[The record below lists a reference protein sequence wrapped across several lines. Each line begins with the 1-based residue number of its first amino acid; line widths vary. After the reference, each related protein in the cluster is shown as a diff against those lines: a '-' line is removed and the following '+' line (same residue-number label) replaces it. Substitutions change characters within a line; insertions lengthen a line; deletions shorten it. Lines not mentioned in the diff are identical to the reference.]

1 MCDPKNEFKF
11 KVNGG
16 ADQTITAETGKNTI
30 ATDVAYGSEFT
41 VTETDKNGYELDKI
55 EAKGSTGSQSRDS
68 YTIDS
73 VTADTEITFTNTKTI
88 QPPNGIIT
96 TIAPYAIMVVLAAG
110 AGVYFVYSRRR
121 RNR

>member
-1 MCDPKNEFKF
+1 M
-11 KVNGG
+11 
-16 ADQTITAETGKNTI
+16 TAEEGKNTI
-30 ATDVAYGSEFT
+30 ATEVPYGSSFT
-41 VTETDKNGYELDKI
+41 VTESDKGGYTLDKI
-55 EAKGSTGSQSRDS
+55 EATSSAGTKSDDT
-68 YTIDS
+68 YTIEK
-73 VTADTEITFTNTKTI
+73 VTEDTTITFTNTKTI